1 MYFNQKNEYYKK
13 GQIVHD
19 DGVVDFRYKDKELQ
33 FRGQSNTY
41 FQQISGNSRIEIEG
55 DKELL
60 INDLVRLEDGQEL
73 RVEEIRPIMNNSKA
87 MYQKRVVVALDVF
100 LK

>member
-1 MYFNQKNEYYKK
+1 MYFSQKSEYYKK

-19 DGVVDFRYKDKELQ
+19 NGVIDFRYKDKEIQ
-33 FRGQSNTY
+33 FRGQSSTY

-55 DKELL
+55 DRELL
-60 INDLVRLEDGQEL
+60 INDLVRLESGREL

-87 MYQKRVVVALDVF
+87 MYQKSVVIALDVF